1 MKQHIAEQSVTPQ
14 LLKKIA
20 PDVVSSQGQ
29 EKLMANAVMA
39 SKVKGLLDKALGLAA
54 DKLGGKSS
62 SRIKSIET
70 TMKKIGTKRL
80 EHRDYHIDD
89 INDTIG
95 GRISVEKDSDIPLAE
110 KEVDQM
116 GKTGLFKIKKKQD
129 VNVGTYNARHIDV
142 EFPNGTNGEIQLM
155 THQQEA
161 TSLVNHDLRALHGEN
176 PPPLV
181 KSLQEKQAKITGKMP
196 NDKAKTFSH
205 ALAALHQATD
215 GQPVSPEITTQMLNA
230 YK

>member
-1 MKQHIAEQSVTPQ
+1 MKTQIAEQDVTPE
-14 LLKKIA
+14 LLKKVA
-20 PDVVSSQGQ
+20 PDVTSEKGQ
-29 EKLMANAVMA
+29 QKLMANAVMA
-39 SKVKGLLDKALGLAA
+39 SKVKGMLDKALGLAA

-95 GRISVEKDSDIPLAE
+95 GRISVKKESDIPLAE
-110 KEVDQM
+110 KEIDQM
-116 GKTGLFKIKKKQD
+116 EKVGLFRIKKKQD

-142 EFPNGTNGEIQLM
+142 EFPNSTHGEIQLM

-161 TSLVNHDLRALHGEN
+161 TSLVNHDLRAVHGEN

-181 KSLQEKQAKITGKMP
+181 KSLQEKQAKITDKMS
-196 NDKAKTFSH
+196 NDTAKTFSH

-215 GQPVSPEITTQMLNA
+215 GQPVSPKITAQMLTA